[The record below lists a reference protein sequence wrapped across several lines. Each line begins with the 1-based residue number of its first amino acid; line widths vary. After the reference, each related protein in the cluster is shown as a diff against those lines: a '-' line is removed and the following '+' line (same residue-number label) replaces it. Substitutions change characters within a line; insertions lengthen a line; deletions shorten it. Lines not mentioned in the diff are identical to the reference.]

1 MNSVSKMKSTATA
14 EVAAP
19 VELAEKKTIKFRVGK
34 DHLRRFEFP
43 NGESIVIYHLYPTL
57 AEWMGKEIPDEVNPR
72 SHDLEMVKSNV
83 ARDIRRTIEDAP
95 GDFFLA

>member
-19 VELAEKKTIKFRVGK
+19 VEQAEKKSIKFRIGK

-57 AEWMGKEIPDEVNPR
+57 AEWMGKEIPDDVNPR
-72 SHDLEMVKSNV
+72 SHDLDMVKSTV
-83 ARDIRRTIEDAP
+83 AREIRKTIEEFP
-95 GDFFLA
+95 EDFF